1 MLQLQIK
8 SDSSDIESIQNLVK
22 TAIESEIKNLQ
33 RSLRKTNQ
41 ILLKFEEKY
50 QTSSDFFIDH
60 WTEEDLEGGD
70 DEYVSWTGEIQIK
83 RKLINALEKLE
94 AII

>member
-1 MLQLQIK
+1 
-8 SDSSDIESIQNLVK
+8 
-22 TAIESEIKNLQ
+22 
-33 RSLRKTNQ
+33 
-41 ILLKFEEKY
+41 
-50 QTSSDFFIDH
+50 
-60 WTEEDLEGGD
+60 LEGGD